1 MIKLDFEDVI
11 ESKYKATGK
20 FSEGLA
26 PVLGQNNLWGYI
38 DKKGNEVIPCQFKK
52 AFNFSEGLALVS
64 NKDDKVGYI
73 DIAGEL
79 KIPFQFA
86 DASSFKEGSAAVKD
100 DSGLFG
106 YINQEGYYLIEPSFD
121 DANPFSEGFAVVEM
135 HNESKH
141 KSAHVNKEGKTFGN
155 FFWVQKF
162 VNGSANV
169 STGTEVY
176 TVDYNYE
183 KQSKFNLN
191 GKSLFSEHCGLKRF
205 EDANGKYGY
214 LDRDFNFIIPCIFI
228 KANDFQDDVAIV
240 QLTDNTQGFVT
251 KDGKITLF
259 STENQYQ
266 EIGDFSEGLAPV
278 KGINDLWGFI
288 NKNGKEVIRC
298 QYKEVDPFSE
308 GLSGVIDCNDVYHYI
323 NKNGTK
329 KITIG
334 MIYKSALDTG
344 YETVFITADSEK
356 QLCEK
361 KLEVLNQVK
370 ERLIQRVTDSVDKSS
385 CDITSE
391 LYELSKKKSKKAD
404 K

>member
-162 VNGSANV
+162 VNGSASV

-266 EIGDFSEGLAPV
+266 EIGDFSEGLV

-370 ERLIQRVTDSVDKSS
+370 ERLI
-385 CDITSE
+385 
-391 LYELSKKKSKKAD
+391 
-404 K
+404 